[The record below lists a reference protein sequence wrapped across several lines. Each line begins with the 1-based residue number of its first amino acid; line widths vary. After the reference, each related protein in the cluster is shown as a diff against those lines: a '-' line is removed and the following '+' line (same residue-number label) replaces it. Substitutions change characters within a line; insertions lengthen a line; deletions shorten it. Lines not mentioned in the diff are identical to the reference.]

1 MIPSEDEHATEVG
14 TMGLRERTIPSDEEY
29 LSWRERFCNW
39 GRWGADDENGTLNFV
54 TDAVRVSAGALVR
67 AGRTVSLARPIDT
80 FAGPANPYP
89 AHHMVGCQGSGGM
102 LDYIGMFIHGFTQTH
117 IDALC
122 HLRTHDNRYW
132 NDKPVGALGMPA
144 EHSGTIDF
152 WNHGIVTRGV
162 LYDIPRLRSTD
173 YVEPGRPV
181 MGWELYDAAT
191 AQGVEPRA
199 GDAVLIRSGHGRY
212 YELHPDE
219 RPAFGSPSGVHA
231 TAVEFLYETDASL
244 LCWDWQD
251 APTDQQGIAN
261 PMPISVPMHV
271 HHIVLPYMGM
281 PIIDNAELEALAA
294 ACAELSQWEFQFVCA
309 PLVIPSGTG
318 SPVNPLAIL

>member
-1 MIPSEDEHATEVG
+1 
-14 TMGLRERTIPSDEEY
+14 MGLHERTIPSDDEY

-39 GRWGADDENGTLNFV
+39 GRWGADDEKGTLNFI
-54 TDAVRVSAGALVR
+54 TDDVRVSAGGLVR
-67 AGRTVSLARPIDT
+67 SGRTVCLARPIDT

-89 AHHMVGCQGSGGM
+89 AHHMVGCHGSGGM

-122 HLRTHDNRYW
+122 HLRTHDGRYW

-152 WNHGIVTRGV
+152 WNDGIVTRGV
-162 LYDIPRLRSTD
+162 LYDIPRLRGTE

-181 MGWELYDAAT
+181 MGWELYDAA
-191 AQGVEPRA
+191 AAHGLEPRA

-212 YELHPDE
+212 YELHPDL
-219 RPAFGSPSGVHA
+219 RPGFGSPSGVHA
-231 TAVEFLYETDASL
+231 TAVEFLYETSASL

-251 APTDQQGIAN
+251 APVDQQGITN
-261 PMPISVPMHV
+261 PMPTSVAMHV

-281 PIIDNAELEALAA
+281 PIIDNAELEALAV
-294 ACAELSQWEFQFVCA
+294 ACAEQSQWEFQFVCA
-309 PLVIPSGTG
+309 PLVIPLGTG